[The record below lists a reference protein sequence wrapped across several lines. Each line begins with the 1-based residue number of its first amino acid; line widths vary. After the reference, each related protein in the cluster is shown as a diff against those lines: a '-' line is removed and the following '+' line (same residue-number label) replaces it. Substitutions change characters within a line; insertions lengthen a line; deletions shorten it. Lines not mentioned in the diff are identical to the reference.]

1 MHNLGEDS
9 SVKVYLFV
17 FAILLLISNRS
28 PTGLSVPWF
37 FCPPVL
43 VGCNS
48 SMNVHYTKAARK

>member
-1 MHNLGEDS
+1 MHNLGEES

-17 FAILLLISNRS
+17 FAILLLISDGS
-28 PTGLSVPWF
+28 PTGLSVQWF

-48 SMNVHYTKAARK
+48 SMNVHNIKAARK